1 MRFKKGDKKPPNS
14 GRKAGTP
21 HKKSLLVKEVL
32 ENHGINLAEQIVVRL
47 PKLSPL
53 EQVRALVQL
62 LPYVYP
68 KLASILHTGSISIN
82 ENILEEATDA
92 ELDTI
97 LLEASQPITS

>member
-1 MRFKKGDKKPPNS
+1 MAFKKGDKKPEGS

-47 PKLSPL
+47 PKLSTL

-68 KLASILHTGSISIN
+68 KLTAIQHSGSIDNPYMSMT
-82 ENILEEATDA
+82 LEE
-92 ELDTI
+92 LRSKGKKI
-97 LLEASQPITS
+97 LNDQ